1 LRESTDTVA
10 ELTKDRSG
18 ELSAL
23 SKQQVAALEK
33 ATFLGMTIHDH

>member
-1 LRESTDTVA
+1 VA
-10 ELTKDRSG
+10 KLSKELSA

-33 ATFLGMTIHDH
+33 ATFLGMAIEERVQ